1 MQSLVY
7 SHLDGLV
14 IDQAK
19 IDQRSQDEDLLCDH
33 RVFRVGFQRVV
44 SHQRHQLESEV
55 RLVDALCDR
64 ELLEP
69 VEDMWKKERAAENEE
84 GQREGR
90 RRRVTVGR

>member
-14 IDQAK
+14 VDQAK

-69 VEDMWKKERAAENEE
+69 VEEGKGSRYEE

-90 RRRVTVGR
+90 RRRVTVGE